1 MKLLNRK
8 MFQVALGALLTL
20 GGLVGVSGVA
30 SATTTTNTVAPVAS
44 GSYEVD
50 GTVSVTN
57 GTWTNAGT
65 NFMYAWYTCTTNTV
79 SDPTTDAGCALTA
92 GASNTHLVDS
102 GDIDQYLYAVVTVDG
117 SNGSGSFSAVSN
129 PLGQVAAAGSILSCG
144 FTPNSV
150 TLSPSHPTQILT
162 QTADAYNNSPDGTNF
177 GAGVLAT
184 ENGNQYPLLMPATLI
199 KNASDPFTF
208 DMLSSFLNGHAG
220 SVEFDFYAI
229 DANGVI
235 GNSLCHITF
244 SLAASAPPST
254 FKPGNFVVR
263 SFASGSAQMTPL
275 LKYEVNRI
283 ATKIV
288 NYVAHHGGTISVKLT
303 GYADV
308 TGTSDYNVKLS
319 DARAKAVKTLLLADL
334 NRHHVTS
341 SIVTVAKGSS
351 GHAKSLVNSRRV
363 TVFVKSV
370 VAG

>member
-50 GTVSVTN
+50 GTVSVTD

-65 NFMYAWYTCTTNTV
+65 NFMYAWYTCRRNTV

-102 GDIDQYLYAVVTVDG
+102 GDIDKYLYAVVTVDG

-144 FTPNSV
+144 FTPISS
-150 TLSPSHPTQILT
+150 TLSPSHPSQTLT
-162 QTADAYNNSPDGTNF
+162 ETADAYNNAPDGTNF
-177 GAGVLAT
+177 GTGVLVT
-184 ENGNQYPLLMPATLI
+184 VNGTQSPTPFPATLI
-199 KNASDPFTF
+199 KNYGGSFTF
-208 DMLSSFLNGHAG
+208 DSLSSFLSGHAG
-220 SVEFDFYAI
+220 SVRFDFYAI
-229 DANGVI
+229 DASGVI
-235 GNSLCHITF
+235 GSSLCHITF
-244 SLAASAPPST
+244 TMAASAPPST
-254 FKPGNFVVR
+254 FKPANFVVR
-263 SFASGSAQMTPL
+263 SFASGSAQLTTL

-288 NYVAHHGGTISVKLT
+288 NYVAYHGGTISIKLT

-308 TGTSDYNVKLS
+308 TGTSDYNAKLS
-319 DARAKAVKTLLLADL
+319 EARAKAVKALLMADL

-341 SIVTVAKGSS
+341 SIVTVAMGSS